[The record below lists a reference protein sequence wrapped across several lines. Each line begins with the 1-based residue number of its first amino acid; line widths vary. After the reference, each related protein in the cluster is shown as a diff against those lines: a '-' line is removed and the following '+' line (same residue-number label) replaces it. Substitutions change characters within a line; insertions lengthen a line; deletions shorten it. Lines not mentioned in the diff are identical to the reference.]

1 MSVSA
6 KQNTACDCI
15 IIGAGQSG
23 KPLALALAKAG
34 WNTAIVE
41 REHVGGTCVN
51 VGCTPTKAMVASARI
66 AYLAR
71 RAAPYGVNLGE
82 VSVNMGQVFQRKQAM
97 VESFRLSGQTA
108 LEKTKNVTLIFGE
121 ASFIDATTVSVKLKE
136 GGHTQLSAPKII
148 INTGGRPSVPPLPG
162 IDRVPVLDSSSIM
175 ELQTV
180 PEHLVVLGGG
190 YIALEFGQM
199 FRRFGSRVTI
209 IQRDARLISRE
220 DPDVSEEVQ
229 KILRQDGVELLLNA
243 RIKEISPSPD
253 ATDEGAGV
261 QVAVETEEGTHV
273 VQGSHLL
280 AALGR
285 APNTGELN
293 LAAAGVAIDANGYIK
308 VNERLETNISGIY
321 AIGDVKG
328 GPAFTHISYDDFRVL
343 QQNLLADGKT
353 AGGATISGR
362 LVPNTLFIDPQLATV
377 GLSETEA
384 RKQGRNIRVA
394 KLPMNRVARAIEVGE
409 TRGFM
414 KAVVDADSGQIL
426 GCSILGIEGGEI
438 MSMLQIAMMGK
449 VHYARI
455 KDGVFAHPT
464 LAESLNNLFMTLDV

>member
-1 MSVSA
+1 MSASA
-6 KQNTACDCI
+6 KQIVACDCI

-34 WNTAIVE
+34 WNTVIVE

-71 RAAPYGVNLGE
+71 RAAPYGVSLGE

-108 LEKTKNVTLIFGE
+108 LEKTNNVTLIFGE
-121 ASFIDATTVSVKLKE
+121 ASFIDATSVSVKLKD

-162 IDRVPVLDSSSIM
+162 IERVSVLDSSSIM
-175 ELQTV
+175 QLQTV
-180 PEHLVVLGGG
+180 PEHLIVLGGG

-199 FRRFGSRVTI
+199 FRRYGSRVTL

-243 RIKEISPSPD
+243 HIKEISPLDSD
-253 ATDEGAGV
+253 GV
-261 QVAVETEEGTHV
+261 QVAVETEEGTHI

-285 APNTGELN
+285 APNTDELN
-293 LAAAGVAIDANGYIK
+293 LVAAGVAIDTNGYIK
-308 VNERLETNISGIY
+308 VNERLETGVPGIY

-343 QQNLLADGKT
+343 RQNLLPDGKA
-353 AGGATISGR
+353 AGDATISGR

-377 GLSETEA
+377 GLNETEA
-384 RKQGRNIRVA
+384 RKQERNIRVA

-414 KAVVDADSGQIL
+414 KAIVDADSGQIL
-426 GCSILGIEGGEI
+426 GCSILGIEGGEV

-464 LAESLNNLFMTLDV
+464 LAESLNNLFMMLDA